1 MTAAAMKYLLDANV
15 FIEAHQRYYA
25 FNLCPGFWKSL
36 IWHHKQN
43 RIYSID
49 RIELELKG
57 SGDDLYKWAATQL
70 PSDCFASTMSRKS

>member
-49 RIELELKG
+49 RIELEFNNPADVFPYRLT
-57 SGDDLYKWAATQL
+57 DYKIFNISL
-70 PSDCFASTMSRKS
+70 IEIPPS